1 MPSRIV
7 QSDDEGAFIVI
18 DGQRYRHGP
27 LYMPRPAMRHDDGGL
42 RKGDKAMFRRI
53 PCAPA
58 VVVSARDGGETVW
71 ETEDC
76 KRSARRRAATLPA
89 EPTAI
94 RAILGGPIIGTV
106 TSIQA
111 DKGSRT

>member
-58 VVVSARDGGETVW
+58 IVVTARDGGETVW

-76 KRSARRRAATLPA
+76 KRSERLRITARPDDPNAVRT
-89 EPTAI
+89 
-94 RAILGGPIIGTV
+94 ILGGPIIGVV

-111 DKGSRT
+111 DKGSQA